1 VPKPPP
7 DPVARR
13 QLEARTLCEAFHRT
27 ATEHPDRTALTTLG
41 GPEISWSEY
50 RRRSERLAGALAA
63 RGVGRGETVALMMS
77 NRTEF
82 FLLDMA
88 ALLCGGTPLAIYNT
102 SPPEEIAYILDD
114 SRPRLIFTE
123 VTLEP
128 VVRQAVALARHAE
141 PQVVTLGA
149 VEDAGDARELNAFER
164 GGPTDFDVDARWRA
178 VRPDDVALV
187 IYTSGTTGRP
197 KGVQLSHRNLMASW
211 YAFVM
216 HVPQMAHLERLIS
229 YLPAAHLADRVFSV
243 YPAIHTGAAI
253 TCVPDRR
260 RIGEALATV
269 RPSTFLGVP
278 RIWEKLR
285 AALEPTVGARP
296 TPEAAARARER
307 LGFDEGT
314 VVWTGSAPL
323 DVEVLEFF
331 DALGLPIL
339 EGYGMTEAT
348 AVICTNRVD
357 DRRLGTVG
365 PAMPGIEVAVADDGE
380 ILVRGDNVMVG
391 YRNLPEATAEAVD
404 PDGWL
409 HTGDVG
415 TLDADGY
422 LTIVDRKKELIINS
436 SGKNISPANIENAL
450 RSACH
455 VLGPVAA
462 IGDRRPYVTALLTLD
477 PDESRAWATARGL
490 PGSDIAALATRP
502 ELRAHIAE
510 AVERANERLA
520 RTSQVKNWTVLDEVW
535 QPESGLVTPTLK
547 LKRRAILQRYPDLI
561 DSLYDIAN

>member
-1 VPKPPP
+1 MPPP

-13 QLEARTLCEAFHRT
+13 QLEAQTLCEAFHRT
-27 ATEHPDRTALTTLG
+27 AAEYPDRPALTTLD
-41 GPEISWSEY
+41 GPTISWSEY
-50 RRRSERLAGALAA
+50 RRRSGRLAGALAA
-63 RGVGRGETVALMMS
+63 EGVTRGGTVAMMMS
-77 NRTEF
+77 NRPEI

-88 ALLCGGTPLAIYNT
+88 ALISGGIPLAIYNT

-114 SRPRLIFTE
+114 SRPLVIFTE
-123 VTLEP
+123 EHLEP
-128 VVRQAVALARHAE
+128 VVREAVTLAERAE
-141 PQVVTLGA
+141 PEVVVLGA
-149 VEDAGDARELNAFER
+149 DDLGELSAFEQR
-164 GGPTDFDVDARWRA
+164 CPEDFDAEECWRA
-178 VRPDDVALV
+178 VRADDVALV

-211 YAFVM
+211 YAFVL

-243 YPAIHTGAAI
+243 YPAIHTGATI
-253 TCVPDRR
+253 TCVADRR

-285 AALEPTVGARP
+285 AALEPTVGSSP
-296 TPEAAARARER
+296 DPEAAALARER
-307 LGFDEGT
+307 MGFDDGT

-331 DALGLPIL
+331 DRLGLAIL

-348 AVICTNRVD
+348 AVICTNRVS
-357 DRRLGTVG
+357 DRRNGTVG
-365 PAMPGIEVAVADDGE
+365 PAMPGIEIALANDGE
-380 ILVRGDNVMVG
+380 ILVHGGNIMVG
-391 YRNLPEATAEAVD
+391 YRNMPEETAEAVD
-404 PDGWL
+404 ADGWL

-436 SGKNISPANIENAL
+436 AGKNISPAQIENAL
-450 RSACH
+450 RSASH
-455 VLGPVAA
+455 VFGPVAA

-477 PDESRAWATARGL
+477 PDETRTWAVAEGL
-490 PGSDIAALATRP
+490 PDTDVAALAAHP
-502 ELRAHIAE
+502 QLRTHIAE
-510 AVERANERLA
+510 AVDRANKRLA
-520 RTSQVKNWTVLDEVW
+520 RTSQVKNFAVLNEVW

-547 LKRRAILQRYPDLI
+547 LKRKAIVARYPDLI
-561 DSLYDIAN
+561 DSLYDTANQ

>member
-1 VPKPPP
+1 MPSP
-7 DPVARR
+7 DPVALR
-13 QLEARTLCEAFHRT
+13 QLEAKTLCEAFHRT
-27 ATEHPDRTALTTLG
+27 AGEHPDRPALTTVD
-41 GPEISWSEY
+41 GPPISWGEY
-50 RRRSERLAGALAA
+50 RRRSGRLAGALAA
-63 RGVGRGETVALMMS
+63 GGVARGGTVAMMLS
-77 NRTEF
+77 NRPEF

-88 ALLCGGTPLAIYNT
+88 ALISGGTPLAIYNT

-123 VTLEP
+123 ERFEP
-128 VVRQAVALARHAE
+128 VVRAAVALAEQAE
-141 PQVVTLGA
+141 PEVVTLGGT
-149 VEDAGDARELNAFER
+149 DSLGRAGGLTAFER
-164 GGPTDFDVDARWRA
+164 RCPADFDAEACWRA
-178 VRPDDVALV
+178 VRADDIALV

-211 YAFVM
+211 YAFVL
-216 HVPQMAHLERLIS
+216 HVPPMAHLERLIS
-229 YLPAAHLADRVFSV
+229 YLPAAHLADRVFSF
-243 YPAIHTGAAI
+243 YPAMHTGATI

-260 RIGEALATV
+260 KIAEALTAV

-285 AALEPTVGARP
+285 VALEPTVGSSP
-296 TPEAAARARER
+296 DPETAALARER
-307 LGFDEGT
+307 LGFDAGT

-331 DALGLPIL
+331 DRLGLAIL

-357 DRRLGTVG
+357 DRRHGTVG
-365 PAMPGIEVAVADDGE
+365 PAMPGIEVAVAEDGE
-380 ILVRGDNVMVG
+380 ILVRGDNIMVG
-391 YRNLPEATAEAVD
+391 YRNMTAETAEAVD
-404 PDGWL
+404 ADGWL

-415 TLDADGY
+415 TLDAEGY

-436 SGKNISPANIENAL
+436 AGKNISPAQIENAL
-450 RSACH
+450 RSASH

-477 PDESRAWATARGL
+477 PDEARAWAAARGL
-490 PGSDIAALATRP
+490 PDTGVAALAGHPR
-502 ELRAHIAE
+502 LRAHIAE
-510 AVERANERLA
+510 AVDRANRRLA
-520 RTSQVKNWTVLDEVW
+520 RTSQVKRFAVLDEVW

-547 LKRRAILQRYPDLI
+547 VKRKAIVARYPDLI
-561 DSLYDIAN
+561 DSLYDTAKP